1 MSLWLKERPVAV
13 ETEPVN
19 GAAGTERQRV
29 TRLVDNTSKGIGPGD
44 SGQTVLGTVTTMDQV
59 GKVPLREKQMKI

>member
-1 MSLWLKERPVAV
+1 MKQFERLKQRPVTV
-13 ETEPVN
+13 QTESVH

-29 TRLVDNTSKGIGPGD
+29 ARLVDDTGKGIGPGD

-59 GKVPLREKQMKI
+59 G